1 MRIEPS
7 TMEFIEHLQSKSPK
21 DVVKLSLG
29 QRVNEEAKVVSVTIP
44 TTFKDIE
51 LYHLT
56 DVQWGHKCCN
66 RQKFVEYRDWIL
78 AKPNRFVVFGG
89 DMIDAATML
98 TKGSPWENEG
108 NPIEQVMQFVE
119 VALPMR
125 HRVLGYVGGNHE
137 RHVRPSLGRDA
148 GSLIAS
154 YLSIPYSSG
163 QQHVDIY
170 YGDWKPFEIALWHGK
185 GAAQTEGAKA
195 QMIVRHAKDQ
205 ANAQLVL
212 VGHLHSP
219 MVIPLWRQVR
229 NYRGKAI
236 GLQKY
241 YTCMSSSFLDFW
253 GGYAEVMGLTPAD
266 TMMARAIVE
275 PNGKFE
281 ITLK

>member
-1 MRIEPS
+1 MRLEPS
-7 TMEFIEHLQSKSPK
+7 TMEFIDALKAKAPK
-21 DVVKLSLG
+21 DVVKISLG
-29 QRVNEEAKVVSVTIP
+29 QRVNEEAKVVSVHIP
-44 TTFKDIE
+44 TTHKNLE

-56 DVQWGHKCCN
+56 DVQWGHKTCN
-66 RQKFVEYRDWIL
+66 GKKFIEYRDWIL
-78 AKPNRFVVFGG
+78 SRPNRFVVFGG

-98 TKGSPWENEG
+98 SKGTPWENDG

-119 VALPMR
+119 VALPFR
-125 HRVLGYVGGNHE
+125 HRILGYVGGNHE

-163 QQHVDIY
+163 QQLVDIH
-170 YGDWKPFEIALWHGK
+170 YGDWKPFTVALWHGK

-195 QMIVRHAKDQ
+195 QMIVRYAKDQ
-205 ANAQLVL
+205 VNAQLCL
-212 VGHLHSP
+212 VGHLHTP
-219 MVIPLWRQVR
+219 LVIPLWRQVR

-241 YTCMSSSFLDFW
+241 YACMSSSFLEFW
-253 GGYAEVMGLTPAD
+253 GSYAECMGLTPAD
-266 TMMARAIVE
+266 TMMARAIIE